1 MPNFLNPGDYFPS
14 LSLDLADGGAFS
26 FPDDLKTPMTIA
38 LFYRG
43 YWWPYCRRLLAG
55 YEERRAAFLAEG
67 VSILAGTVDTQDKTA
82 EVSRNLGFPV
92 AYGMTRA
99 DGDALG
105 SWWEERRDHIQPS
118 EFVISRSGKV
128 IMSTYSNSPI
138 GRMDPAEALTLIQ
151 YLNAQRAKTEMN

>member
-1 MPNFLNPGDYFPS
+1 M
-14 LSLDLADGGAFS
+14 
-26 FPDDLKTPMTIA
+26 
-38 LFYRG
+38 
-43 YWWPYCRRLLAG
+43 
-55 YEERRAAFLAEG
+55 AEG

-82 EVSRNLGFPV
+82 EVSRNLSFPV